1 MALLVGQLDL
11 VGEHHH
17 ALSVPTQGARTMNA
31 RTHYRQADRA
41 ARRTARRAHRG
52 PTETLAHREWQAA
65 LIAHRYNTN
74 GGRLRGPRGT

>member
-1 MALLVGQLDL
+1 
-11 VGEHHH
+11 
-17 ALSVPTQGARTMNA
+17 MNA

-74 GGRLRGPRGT
+74 GGRLRGPGGS